1 MASLAP
7 RPSIDI
13 RVLHL
18 TNALL
23 DGIRRVAKAP
33 TLVVGVYMVT
43 LLTTIPLGIVIYDA
57 IAVDLGN
64 SVAADTAVS
73 SVNWEWWEEFQ
84 SRSSGITR
92 TFNPRI
98 LGFAAVLTNL
108 SNFIDNRLPATGIVL
123 AAGVYLGVWIFLVGG
138 IIDRL
143 ARQRRTASAGF
154 FAVCGIFFFRFI
166 RLGLLAG
173 IAYWILFGLVHH
185 WLFDVVYVAATE
197 NLAVERSALLIQ
209 MALYVVFGLLLLPVN
224 LVFDYAK
231 IRAIVEDRHSMVGA
245 VLAAFRFVR
254 RHPKSTFGLYL
265 LNSGLFLAIV
275 VLYALV
281 APSPGT
287 FGSSISLGFAVGQ
300 AYLVARLVLKL
311 VFLSSQT
318 AFFQNQLAHADYVAI
333 TTPVWPDSPAAEAI
347 GLAQK

>member
-7 RPSIDI
+7 RPSVDI

-23 DGIRRVAKAP
+23 DGIRRVAQAP

-43 LLTTIPLGIVIYDA
+43 LLTTIPLGIVIYEA

-84 SRSSGITR
+84 SRSSGIKR
-92 TFNPRI
+92 TFNPQI

-108 SNFIDNRLPATGIVL
+108 SNFVDNRLPTQEIVL

-154 FAVCGIFFFRFI
+154 FAVCGTFFFRFI

-173 IAYWILFGLVHH
+173 TAYWILFGLVHH
-185 WLFDVVYVAATE
+185 WLFDIFYIATTE
-197 NLAVERSALLIQ
+197 NLAVERSAFLIR
-209 MALYVVFGLLLLPVN
+209 MALYLVFGLLLLPVN

-245 VLAAFRFVR
+245 VLAALRFVR
-254 RHPKSTFGLYL
+254 RHPKGTFGLYL

-281 APSPGT
+281 APSPGI
-287 FGSSISLGFAVGQ
+287 FGSSVSLGFAVGQ
-300 AYLVARLVLKL
+300 AYLVSRLVLKL
-311 VFLSSQT
+311 VFLASQT
-318 AFFQNQLAHADYVAI
+318 AFFQSQLAHADYVA
-333 TTPVWPDSPAAEAI
+333 TPTPVWPDSPAAEAI

>member
-7 RPSIDI
+7 RPSVDI
-13 RVLHL
+13 RVPHL
-18 TNALL
+18 TNALI

-43 LLTTIPLGIVIYDA
+43 LLTTIPLGIVIYEA
-57 IAVDLGN
+57 IATDLGN

-84 SRSSGITR
+84 SRATGIKR

-98 LGFAAVLTNL
+98 LGFAAVLSNQ
-108 SNFIDNRLPATGIVL
+108 SNFVDNRLPSKEIVL
-123 AAGVYLGVWIFLVGG
+123 TACVYLGIWIFLVGG

-154 FAVCGIFFFRFI
+154 FAVCGTFFFRFV

-173 IAYWILFGLVHH
+173 TAYWILFNLVHN
-185 WLFDVVYVAATE
+185 WLFDAVYIAATE
-197 NLAVERSALLIQ
+197 NLAVERSAILIR
-209 MALYVVFGLLLLPVN
+209 MTLYIVFGLFLLPVN

-245 VLAAFRFVR
+245 VLAAFRFIR
-254 RHPKSTFGLYL
+254 RHPKGTFGLYL
-265 LNSGLFLAIV
+265 LNCGLFLAIV
-275 VLYALV
+275 GLYALV
-281 APSPGT
+281 APSPGA
-287 FGSSISLGFAVGQ
+287 FGSSVSLSFAVGQ
-300 AYLVARLVLKL
+300 AYLVARLALKL

-318 AFFQNQLAHADYVAI
+318 AFFQSQLAHANYVATPI
-333 TTPVWPDSPAAEAI
+333 PVWPDSPAAEAI